1 MSFGTAQGKEA
12 LLVLLSE
19 VTGGLPARALAA
31 DPGPPPACS
40 PAPDAAMA
48 HRRDGGKRT
57 AIPASALPY
66 RAARPAADP
75 LPPAG
80 TPQVLGIDLSGVPSR
95 PSVTSA
101 NVA

>member
-1 MSFGTAQGKEA
+1 VDEFGTAQGKEA

-57 AIPASALPY
+57 AIPASALPGQQ
-66 RAARPAADP
+66 DP
-75 LPPAG
+75 LTGPGVRKA
-80 TPQVLGIDLSGVPSR
+80 IDSSTRLPSR
-95 PSVTSA
+95 
-101 NVA
+101 